1 MLPLQVSSVRSRRD
15 LQRRTANWPLS
26 TGFTDGSTGPCWTT
40 TCGSWYETLEVMQ
53 TDLDAYLLIYNTK
66 RPHRDRG
73 MNGRTPYAV
82 FRAGIPERPR
92 RRGRVSSE
100 YHHCTYGRLPIVD
113 SFLPC
118 SGEMVSTTPGQLKAA
133 ILIPS
138 TTDPQLSKIPLP
150 SIRPHT
156 VILSPRHQS
165 SGHPTSPE
173 PRQCLASRLHQRA
186 GTSPEPPLLRS

>member
-92 RRGRVSSE
+92 RRGRASGH
-100 YHHCTYGRLPIVD
+100 YHHCTGR
-113 SFLPC
+113 
-118 SGEMVSTTPGQLKAA
+118 VSAPTHIAHPVSASQHRAA
-133 ILIPS
+133 FALI
-138 TTDPQLSKIPLP
+138 TDP
-150 SIRPHT
+150 R
-156 VILSPRHQS
+156 
-165 SGHPTSPE
+165 
-173 PRQCLASRLHQRA
+173 ASRVPAPRNEQLN
-186 GTSPEPPLLRS
+186 S